1 MATLMVKPHK
11 RFHPTAHTR
20 NYFTCQKANEDIL
33 TTKTDYKASN
43 EQRIR
48 VIFYCQLGILSRFNY
63 HACNDQ

>member
-1 MATLMVKPHK
+1 M
-11 RFHPTAHTR
+11 AHTR

-63 HACNDQ
+63 HACNDRDFSGHILALKVLI